1 MIMHDDIE
9 NSAQSE
15 SKTRRKQRMTELQG
29 MGEELL
35 ALNKR
40 QLDLIALP
48 DILLIALREYQR
60 LPNRH
65 EAKRRQLQ
73 FIGKLMRKA
82 DHENIRTA
90 LDRLKVPDRQE
101 VRRSQDIERWGEK
114 LLSGNAETIEE
125 FLLGWPLAERQVLR
139 RLVRRYQD
147 LNSAIN
153 SANDEQAVEA
163 VKVARRRLL
172 DYIKTVIV

>member
-1 MIMHDDIE
+1 MYDDIDSNE
-9 NSAQSE
+9 QTE
-15 SKTRRKQRMTELQG
+15 SKTRRKQRMTELQD

-40 QLDLIALP
+40 QLDLIDLP
-48 DILLIALREYQR
+48 DLLLIALREYQR

-65 EAKRRQLQ
+65 EAKRRQMQ

-82 DHENIRTA
+82 DHQNIRSA

-114 LLSGNAETIEE
+114 LLSGTADTIEE
-125 FLLGWPLAERQVLR
+125 FLLEWPMAERQSLR
-139 RLVRRYQD
+139 QLIRRYLELKNPGD
-147 LNSAIN
+147 TETE
-153 SANDEQAVEA
+153 EQSTEA
-163 VKVARRRLL
+163 AKVARRRLL